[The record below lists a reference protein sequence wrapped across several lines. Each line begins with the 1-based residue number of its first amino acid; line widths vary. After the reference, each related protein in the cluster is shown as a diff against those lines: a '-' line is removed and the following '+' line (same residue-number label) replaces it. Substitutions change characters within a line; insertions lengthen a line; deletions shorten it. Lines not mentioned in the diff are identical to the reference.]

1 MSSETSQHQNQQ
13 HPPCRRDGCAR
24 NFGDQKIAK
33 IIMECKQESFWFRAL
48 PLSLGS
54 MLVAQGLVYKGILSP
69 SKRFG
74 SIPKVALAGVLGFA
88 IGKISYIGACR
99 KKFEGVDFQHFGNK
113 LPQGY
118 MGFLF
123 RKPYYER
130 DSIQDNHGPG
140 QHTDVTNKNDQPT
153 TESGNPS
160 SKHA

>member
-13 HPPCRRDGCAR
+13 HSPCRRDGCAR
-24 NFGDQKIAK
+24 DFGDQKIAN
-33 IIMECKQESFWFRAL
+33 IIMECKKESFWFRAL

-54 MLVAQGLVYKGILSP
+54 MLVTQNLVYKGILSP

-74 SIPKVALAGVLGFA
+74 SIPKVALAGVLGFV

-99 KKFEGVDFQHFGNK
+99 KKFENVDFQHFGNK
-113 LPQGY
+113 VPRGY

-123 RKPYYER
+123 RQPYYER
-130 DSIQDNHGPG
+130 DSIHGPG

-153 TESGNPS
+153 TEGGDPS